1 MGIVKKFKARFYVP
15 GTDPRPAHDLARR
28 LTSRRVPAFPR
39 TIQLQTQTGCN
50 ARCVFCPY
58 KDSYKQVP
66 SGRMTDELFQRLIAE
81 VAEHGVTNR
90 LSPYLMNEPFL
101 DRDILARARYM
112 RDHVPRA
119 KVVVTTN
126 AGKLT
131 PDLVDDLVR
140 DNPFHAVYVSMQ
152 GIDKAPYEATMGGSL
167 RYETTEAHVNY
178 LIEQRDKHAPGLKLV
193 VTMIKTNIIDAE
205 KAVRHW
211 RAKGVE
217 SKYTLLENRGGNTSS
232 AFESINAGGARVYK
246 DCTRLFKHAYILFNG
261 DMVLCCTDYFKTMV
275 LGNVAESSIYEVWNG
290 PRAVK
295 IRQDFLRGD
304 FSENP
309 LCRDCCIAT
318 VD

>member
-1 MGIVKKFKARFYVP
+1 MGILGKVKRRYYIP
-15 GTDPRPAHDLARR
+15 GVEPRPFHGLVRR
-28 LTSRRVPAFPR
+28 LTSRAVPAFPR
-39 TIQLQTQTGCN
+39 TVQIQTQTGCN

-58 KDSYKQVP
+58 KDSYKVVP
-66 SGRMTDELFQRLIAE
+66 SGRMDDRLFERIVDEIAE
-81 VAEHGVTNR
+81 YGVTR
-90 LSPYLMNEPFL
+90 RISPYLMNEPFL
-101 DRDILARARYM
+101 DPDLLRRARVI
-112 RDHVPRA
+112 RDRVRRA

-131 PDLVDDLVR
+131 PAIVDDLVR

-152 GIDKAPYEATMGGSL
+152 GIDKEPYEATMGGSL
-167 RYETTEAHVNY
+167 RYETTDGHVNY
-178 LIEQRDKHAPGLKLV
+178 LIAQRDKHAPGLKIV
-193 VTMIKTNIIDAE
+193 VTMIKTNVIDAE

-211 RAKGVE
+211 RSKGVE
-217 SKYTLLENRGGNTSS
+217 SKYTMLENRGGNTHS
-232 AFESINAGGARVYK
+232 AFERINAGGTRVFK

-295 IRQDFLRGD
+295 IRRDFLRGD

-309 LCRDCCIAT
+309 LCRDCYIST